1 MKASIKFIAASLV
14 TASTVLLPACGNMEL
29 LTKPAKQESVYNFS
43 KPLPVTN
50 IRYKT
55 AIATDAVTE
64 SEVQQA
70 LLSALSDANSRNGY
84 AQSWNEYY
92 GAGSWAVQKSNVLRL
107 DYRNMINR
115 STTHVTTDFGTQYS
129 VDSPQSLAV
138 TISPDNK
145 LTMKEGFNL
154 FGKIEPLK
162 PYDSLEFM
170 TSEIYKGIQW
180 PQLSRTLAHK
190 GTVTSTYNADSLLAN
205 FDRVLTV
212 LDGSEKGLYKPEG
225 FGHFY
230 ALDVAGQRQVIAVNF
245 YPYRNG
251 SRADFAYMEQYALL
265 PDGSNSRI
273 KGYTSKVSALL
284 KKVAAD

>member
-1 MKASIKFIAASLV
+1 MKTPLKFVAASLV
-14 TASTVLLPACGNMEL
+14 AVSTVLLPACGNMEL
-29 LTKPAKQESVYNFS
+29 LTKPAKPESVYNFT
-43 KPLPVTN
+43 KPLPVNN
-50 IRYKT
+50 IRYK
-55 AIATDAVTE
+55 AALTDDTVTE

-70 LLSALSDANSRNGY
+70 LLSALTDANNRNGY

-92 GAGSWAVQKSNVLRL
+92 GSGSWVLQSSKALRL
-107 DYRNMINR
+107 DYRNMINK
-115 STTHVTTDFGTQYS
+115 STTHVTTDFLTQYTMGNS
-129 VDSPQSLAV
+129 QSIAV

-162 PYDSLEFM
+162 TYDSLEFM

-180 PQLSRTLAHK
+180 PQLSRTLAHN
-190 GTVTSTYNADSLLAN
+190 GTVTSTYSADSLLAN

-251 SRADFAYMEQYALL
+251 SRADFTYLEQYALL

-273 KGYTSKVSALL
+273 KGYTSKVSAML